1 MDYKGVIIEESLIDD
16 SIVEELEIVQT
27 EVEKVTEKHGTSWL
41 DKWTIQT
48 VLIPESKIDEY
59 TKRLSKLIDTS
70 HCSDWYCDFRNDSYH
85 YVVFSDKVFKLNRS
99 NKKDY
104 DDMRK
109 YATSLGLPEAQLP
122 SFNDLPTS
130 LLLGFLI
137 EAKKETYANA
147 SIEKVSSSRLGSNDY
162 HYEEMIEGE
171 KMIYHDTY
179 FGGTKF
185 MGCEVVYRDENTP
198 KWGMN
203 YYGVTLD
210 SNLSEE
216 AMDKALRPALMKVG
230 EDNSVLP
237 VRGPAR
243 LENDGYVY
251 TFKSEGEIDN
261 FTGIEKIYK
270 DDKLVYKLRCHGGVI
285 QK

>member
-1 MDYKGVIIEESLIDD
+1 MNYKGVIIEESLTDCEI
-16 SIVEELEIVQT
+16 IKELEVVQT
-27 EVEKVTEKHGTSWL
+27 EVEEVTESQGTPWL
-41 DKWTIQT
+41 DKWTMQT

-59 TKRLSKLIDTS
+59 TERLSKIIDVN

-85 YVVFSDKVFKLNRS
+85 YVVFSNKVFKLDRG

-130 LLLGFLI
+130 LLIGFLI
-137 EAKKETYANA
+137 EAKKGTYANA
-147 SIEKVSSSRLGSNDY
+147 SIEKVKSSRLGSNDY
-162 HYEEMIEGE
+162 HYENEMQGE

-185 MGCEVVYRDENTP
+185 MGCEVVYREGNIP

-203 YYGVTLD
+203 YYGVTLNSD
-210 SNLSEE
+210 LSEE

-230 EDNSVLP
+230 EDKSVLP

-243 LENDGYVY
+243 LENEGYIY

-261 FTGIEKIYK
+261 FTGIEEIYK
-270 DDKLVYKLRCHGGVI
+270 DSKLIYRLRCHGGI
-285 QK
+285 IE

>member
-1 MDYKGVIIEESLIDD
+1 MNYKGVIIEESLTDCKI
-16 SIVEELEIVQT
+16 IKELEVVQT
-27 EVEKVTEKHGTSWL
+27 EVEEVIERQGTPWL
-41 DKWTIQT
+41 DKWTMKT

-59 TKRLSKLIDTS
+59 TKRLSKLIDVN

-85 YVVFSDKVFKLNRS
+85 YVVFSNKVFKLDRG

-109 YATSLGLPEAQLP
+109 YAISLGLPKAQLP

-130 LLLGFLI
+130 FLLGFLI
-137 EAKKETYANA
+137 EAKKETYANV
-147 SIEKVSSSRLGSNDY
+147 SVEKVSSSRPGSNDY
-162 HYEEMIEGE
+162 HYEKDMQGE

-185 MGCEVVYRDENTP
+185 MGCEVVYREGNTP

-210 SNLSEE
+210 SDLSEE

-230 EDNSVLP
+230 EDKSVLP

-243 LENDGYVY
+243 LENEGYIY
-251 TFKSEGEIDN
+251 TFNSEGEIDD
-261 FTGIEKIYK
+261 FTGVEEIYK
-270 DDKLVYKLRCHGGVI
+270 DGKLIYRLRCHGGI
-285 QK
+285 IE